1 MATTIEIPEEF
12 KKVSGDF
19 IADILRT
26 FPEYKPLI
34 QKWWKDE
41 SSFSHIEDETER
53 FEEYNKRKEKDIAF
67 LYKFCSKKY

>member
-1 MATTIEIPEEF
+1 MATPIEIPEEF

-19 IADILRT
+19 VADILRT

-41 SSFSHIEDETER
+41 SSFSHIVDETER
-53 FEEYNKRKEKDIAF
+53 VEEFNKRKE
-67 LYKFCSKKY
+67 S